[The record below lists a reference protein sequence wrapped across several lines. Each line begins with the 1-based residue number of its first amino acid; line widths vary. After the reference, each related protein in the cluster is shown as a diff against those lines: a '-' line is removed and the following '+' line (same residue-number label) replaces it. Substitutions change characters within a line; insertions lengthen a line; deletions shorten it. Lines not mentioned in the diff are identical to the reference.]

1 MLALLN
7 EINSVDKHETVMIG
21 DTIFD
26 IEGANS
32 VGIDSIGVSYG
43 YGVVEEMKEKGAKAI
58 ANTPIELLDL
68 V

>member
-1 MLALLN
+1 M
-7 EINSVDKHETVMIG
+7 VMIG

-32 VGIDSIGVSYG
+32 VEIDSIGVSYG

-58 ANTPIELLDL
+58 ANTPIDLLDL